1 MNSDK
6 ASAGYGDGSKR
17 DFIDAAT
24 VLNNPKKVTDDFN
37 NDFMN
42 MLNQGQAKA
51 SEARQ
56 TNEPRRELQS

>member
-1 MNSDK
+1 MNTEK
-6 ASAGYGDGSKR
+6 AAAGYGDGSKR
-17 DFIDAAT
+17 DYIDAAT
-24 VLNNPKKVTDDFN
+24 VLNNPKKITDDFN

-42 MLNQGQAKA
+42 MLNHGQAKD